1 MSKNREVMAEDCDL
15 DRLIDAAL
23 KTYAESHTDAN
34 LAGRVLTRIANEPA
48 RRPRLG
54 WLAWSAVALPAA
66 ICLLLLVHFGP
77 RTTKPRVIAP
87 MQSAQVHTGA
97 DRSVPPSPHA
107 TRKAERAREIRRAAP
122 HPHALVAATAPQPLP
137 KLDVF
142 PTPTPPTP
150 QERAL
155 ATYVAKAP
163 KAEQQALAQSEQEPN
178 PLNVASMRVM
188 PLEAPDEGAN
198 TN

>member
-1 MSKNREVMAEDCDL
+1 MPEERDL
-15 DRLIDAAL
+15 DQLIDAAL
-23 KTYAESHTDAN
+23 GTYADSSADED
-34 LAGRVLTRIANEPA
+34 LAGRVLTRVANEPA

-54 WLAWSAVALPAA
+54 WVAWSAVALPAA

-77 RTTKPRVIAP
+77 RTTKSRVTAPR
-87 MQSAQVHTGA
+87 QSAQVHNPVTV
-97 DRSVPPSPHA
+97 SVPTHALA
-107 TRKAERAREIRRAAP
+107 TRKAERAQEVRRGAP
-122 HPHALVAATAPQPLP
+122 HPHPVVAAAAPQPLP

-155 ATYVAKAP
+155 AVYVAKAP
-163 KAEQQALAQSEQEPN
+163 QAEQQALAQSEQEPT
-178 PLNVASMRVM
+178 PLTVASMRVM